1 MLLGLQFLE
10 RLQLDLMLTRVMVS
24 LPMTDVMSHKYMS
37 PHVDDE
43 IARARS
49 FQIQIEHSHCG
60 VRVKAHGEDY
70 MCPGEAPRLPL
81 AM

>member
-1 MLLGLQFLE
+1 MLA
-10 RLQLDLMLTRVMVS
+10 RIMVS

-60 VRVKAHGEDY
+60 VRVKASPWDEDY